1 MKLYR
6 IYTENK
12 NLDGIKDILN
22 RNFKA
27 YTIFFGVGVWE
38 GIEEKNLTIEI
49 IGENFDIAVEVTAGT
64 IKIFNNQQAVLLAVS
79 EIESKLI

>member
-1 MKLYR
+1 MKTYR

-12 NLDGIKDILN
+12 NLEGIKDILN

-27 YTIFFGVGVWE
+27 YTIFYGVGVWE
-38 GIEEKNLTIEI
+38 GIKEKNLTIEI
-49 IGENFDIAVEVTAGT
+49 IGEKFDIAVEVMART
-64 IKIFNNQQAVLLAVS
+64 IKILNNQQAVLVTVS